1 MKPVMLAV
9 LLVAAVAGCQP
20 QTFLSSPPVRRERP
34 TVNLP
39 LSMRQKNWIG
49 HQDQG
54 SCVWASTVSLLRW
67 QGRYRTADWV
77 RRNYGGGEWPEDH
90 VAKLDKAG
98 IRYAYVT
105 NGDVRFLEWSCRTR
119 RGAGVTVMGG
129 AHCVNLV
136 FLDDRWA
143 CLLDNNDVQHYRW
156 VPRETFLAEW
166 RASHG
171 WSFTVLYSP
180 LPPPPVVIPSDD
192 HAFRAPNKVMYA
204 VWEGE
209 TADGVLQGIGP
220 P

>member
-1 MKPVMLAV
+1 VRAGRIPITLA
-9 LLVAAVAGCQP
+9 LLASVAGCEAVENTGNRATP
-20 QTFLSSPPVRRERP
+20 GERP

-39 LSMRQKNWIG
+39 LAMRQKNWLG
-49 HQDQG
+49 NRGEG

-77 RRNYGGGEWPEDH
+77 RSDFGGGEWPQDH
-90 VAKLDKAG
+90 AAKLEKAG

-105 NGDVRFLEWSCRTR
+105 NGDASFLEWCVRTR

-143 CLLDNNDVQHYRW
+143 CLLDNNAVQHYRW

-166 RASHG
+166 RASYG
-171 WSFTVLYSP
+171 WGFTVVYSPTPP
-180 LPPPPVVIPSDD
+180 LPP
-192 HAFRAPNKVMYA
+192 
-204 VWEGE
+204 
-209 TADGVLQGIGP
+209 
-220 P
+220 